1 LKNEGFFEDK
11 IVYFLAIFVKRV
23 SLKTYN
29 VRNCRKFCGR
39 AKKKMKGAL
48 RARTDKFS
56 DAAIRRDNVSQG
68 ARLGLAL
75 GFLETPK
82 CSK

>member
-1 LKNEGFFEDK
+1 
-11 IVYFLAIFVKRV
+11 V

-29 VRNCRKFCGR
+29 VRNCRKFCGSS
-39 AKKKMKGAL
+39 KKKMKGVL

-56 DAAIRRDNVSQG
+56 DAEMLQKARQG
-68 ARLGLAL
+68 RAL

-82 CSK
+82 GELTAQNFVSSLSQK